1 MAIRVDS
8 YAESNGEDD
17 SGTEAPR
24 NSLPVLGVL
33 HYAIDGD
40 AGLKFLKGPVFN
52 YSGLREVGLDKLAVE
67 LEFWART
74 EEGESHAPSHAE
86 EIEIVSRELGLKG
99 DDEVRTPQKAQ
110 SEVGLDSLTPFC

>member
-1 MAIRVDS
+1 MTIRVDG

-24 NSLPVLGVL
+24 KGVPVFGVL

-52 YSGLREVGLDKLAVE
+52 YGGPCEVGLNELAVE
-67 LEFWART
+67 LEFWAGT
-74 EEGESHAPSHAE
+74 EKGESHAPSHAE
-86 EIEIVSRELGLKG
+86 EIISRESGLKG
-99 DDEVRTPQKAQ
+99 GGEVRTPQKAQ
-110 SEVGLDSLTPFC
+110 SEVGPGSLTPFC